1 MAGRAPVSP
10 RRLTLTDEPS
20 PGVSEI
26 AAEHVYPCVG
36 TYARGEHGVAQETD
50 TLQIHPAE
58 WLVRHLPLVA
68 SVVRQVARRTRVPAQ
83 DVPDL
88 QSAVLTK
95 LVRNDYRAL
104 RTFRGTAQIRTF
116 LFTVARRVVLDTRN
130 RAWGKRRRPPAA
142 TEAASP
148 GAAAPRPPFVCV
160 SLDATVDVPT
170 RTGCPHRRLEDLER
184 ARAGASLAAR
194 LERALIALPPD
205 DRLLVRLRHERGLPV
220 SQIADTLGL
229 DQRRLYKRL
238 YGIHRELRTRIT
250 ALGVSAAEAEDLT
263 GRGPVHVP
271 AVLSRV
277 AHGPSATG

>member
-1 MAGRAPVSP
+1 M
-10 RRLTLTDEPS
+10 
-20 PGVSEI
+20 
-26 AAEHVYPCVG
+26 
-36 TYARGEHGVAQETD
+36 AQETD

-68 SVVRQVARRTRVPAQ
+68 SVVRQVARSTRVPAQ

-116 LFTVARRVVLDTRN
+116 LFTLTRRVVLDARN
-130 RAWGKRRRPPAA
+130 SAWGKRRRPPSPDGAVSPSA
-142 TEAASP
+142 GEAP
-148 GAAAPRPPFVCV
+148 HQRPVCV
-160 SLDATVDVPT
+160 SLDASVDVPT

-194 LERALIALPPD
+194 LERALTALPPD
-205 DRLLVRLRHERGLPV
+205 DRLLVKLRHERGLRV

-229 DQRRLYKRL
+229 DQRRLYTRL

-271 AVLSRV
+271 AFLSRV
-277 AHGPSATG
+277 AGPPAAG